1 MATTRDM
8 VKCAVVD
15 FLGCWEVKGEAN
27 LSLTT
32 KGGITTLAFTTTLG
46 PPDTPLRPAAAL
58 PAPTTPCRRRRPG
71 PARQERDR
79 ARVARHQAALALKR
93 DQENQVPT
101 NPSLT
106 HNPISLETEEVV
118 VEETEEAIVKK
129 AASTGGMKTVDKST
143 IVVTTIEDKKKR
155 RTKSTAQV
163 LDPPSKITQLDGKEE
178 HLSETDKEEME
189 DTDEVTELVHGV
201 DMDGESYADLP
212 PGVFRPPQRVKH
224 WDPKIG
230 IGVFHKLSY
239 EDKVFLDYEFADRN
253 IEVECKL

>member
-58 PAPTTPCRRRRPG
+58 PAPTAPCRRRRPG

-118 VEETEEAIVKK
+118 VEEAEEAIVKK

-155 RTKSTAQV
+155 GQKALPKCWIRPLKSPSWMEKRRTWRSTCPKRTRKKWKIRMKS
-163 LDPPSKITQLDGKEE
+163 LN
-178 HLSETDKEEME
+178 LSMVWIWMAKAMLTCLLVCFGPHRGSN
-189 DTDEVTELVHGV
+189 TGTRRLEL
-201 DMDGESYADLP
+201 
-212 PGVFRPPQRVKH
+212 
-224 WDPKIG
+224 
-230 IGVFHKLSY
+230 
-239 EDKVFLDYEFADRN
+239 EFSIN
-253 IEVECKL
+253 CI